1 VNTALQNLLSKKM
14 GKKWEDI
21 PVEKVTLKDL
31 NENTIQSFINKAIK
45 KERIPSDALSIDKH
59 SDDVFSM
66 NRQLEMFFFFM

>member
-1 VNTALQNLLSKKM
+1 M